1 MKKASYLVP
10 LIGYALCGVSF
21 LAILVVNVLLI
32 PSLYQANAR
41 YMGTLFII
49 LAVIEVLMLGLSVW
63 GLIGTLRPMK
73 KWTMPFV
80 LITVLVLGA
89 LVFPLVPIS
98 VQGNDDPASEANL
111 LILALFPIRLS
122 TLVTLGNIPG
132 VVLILIGTFFK
143 PEKTEGNG
151 PAKMPVAINFGPKDE
166 MSVEVERFQSLF
178 KEGLLTEEEAQQQ
191 IRDLEPT
198 IL

>member
-1 MKKASYLVP
+1 MKKASSLVP
-10 LIGYALCGVSF
+10 LIGYALCGISF

-32 PSLYQANAR
+32 PSLYQANAH
-41 YMGTLFII
+41 YMATLFII
-49 LAVIEVLMLGLSVW
+49 LAVIEVLMLALSVW
-63 GLIGTLRPMK
+63 GLFGTLRPTK

-98 VQGNDDPASEANL
+98 VQGSDDPSSEANL

-132 VVLILIGTFFK
+132 AVLILIGTFFK
-143 PEKTEGNG
+143 HEKTEVKD
-151 PAKMPVAINFGPKDE
+151 PERKPVSVNFGPKDE
-166 MSVEVERFQSLF
+166 MSLEVERFQSLF
-178 KEGLLTEEEAQQQ
+178 KEGLLTEEEAQKQ